1 MKGLWKEHNTARKL
15 EYIYYQGA
23 IPCNLLFPR
32 NNIPVQNSQET
43 HLESGIF
50 YQALRPRD
58 QLFISA
64 GIKINLVK
72 HIWSIRVRCF
82 IQSFALVNVGVIL
95 LKNHWPLIRRGSL
108 SAFTLVNSHSWQ
120 WFPLLY
126 ILQNINEIQSILKFS
141 TWEWWRLCCGE
152 IKKNKSNKK
161 TDWKRR
167 KW

>member
-1 MKGLWKEHNTARKL
+1 MIGQHNFAVCVLDVAKKKKSTDDTQRFDLSVKLLKQKIKGLWKEHNTARKL

-72 HIWSIRVRCF
+72 HI
-82 IQSFALVNVGVIL
+82 
-95 LKNHWPLIRRGSL
+95 
-108 SAFTLVNSHSWQ
+108 
-120 WFPLLY
+120 
-126 ILQNINEIQSILKFS
+126 
-141 TWEWWRLCCGE
+141 
-152 IKKNKSNKK
+152 
-161 TDWKRR
+161 
-167 KW
+167 

>member
-1 MKGLWKEHNTARKL
+1 MTGQHNFAVCVLNVAKKIISTDDTQRFDLSVKLLKQKMKGLWKEHNTARKL
-15 EYIYYQGA
+15 EYIYCQGA

-72 HIWSIRVRCF
+72 HI
-82 IQSFALVNVGVIL
+82 
-95 LKNHWPLIRRGSL
+95 
-108 SAFTLVNSHSWQ
+108 
-120 WFPLLY
+120 
-126 ILQNINEIQSILKFS
+126 
-141 TWEWWRLCCGE
+141 
-152 IKKNKSNKK
+152 
-161 TDWKRR
+161 
-167 KW
+167 

>member
-1 MKGLWKEHNTARKL
+1 MKGLRKEHNTARKL
-15 EYIYYQGA
+15 EYICYQGA

-82 IQSFALVNVGVIL
+82 IQSFALGCHSFFWKSLAFNTTRKLECIYSSQQPFLTMVPVIIYST
-95 LKNHWPLIRRGSL
+95 KYKWNTKH
-108 SAFTLVNSHSWQ
+108 FK
-120 WFPLLY
+120 
-126 ILQNINEIQSILKFS
+126 ILHLGMVAIVL
-141 TWEWWRLCCGE
+141 WRNRE
-152 IKKNKSNKK
+152 E
-161 TDWKRR
+161 
-167 KW
+167 